1 MQFGDALGNSFGIFW
16 KYFECALRGCW
27 DTFLEILSEDVV
39 WQFEQDRPAKLTDLF
54 GRVLTINGIRTV
66 AHNAKAT
73 SRA

>member
-1 MQFGDALGNSFGIFW
+1 MVFSKFKTAYSIETGI
-16 KYFECALRGCW
+16 KRSQNIS
-27 DTFLEILSEDVV
+27 FLEILSEDVV